1 MQTIAD
7 IMTRD
12 VIAVKRE
19 TSVRELAEIFTTR
32 RIGSLPVVDDNNR
45 LIGIVTETDL
55 VEQDKTLHIPTV
67 VSIFDWVIYLESGKR
82 FEKELQK
89 VTART
94 VGEIMNTSVEIIAP
108 TAPISQAAD
117 IMTEKGIH
125 AVPVVDGGKLVGIV
139 SRIDLIRSMGG

>member
-12 VIAVKRE
+12 VISVKRE

-32 RIGSLPVVDDNNR
+32 RIGSLPVVDDDNR
-45 LIGIVTETDL
+45 LVGIVTETDL

-67 VSIFDWVIYLESGKR
+67 VSIFDWVIYLESSKH

-89 VTART
+89 MTART
-94 VGEIMNTSVEIIAP
+94 AGEIMSEDVETIAP
-108 TAPISQAAD
+108 TAPLSQAAD
-117 IMTEKGIH
+117 ILSGKGIH
-125 AVPVVDGGKLVGIV
+125 ALPVVEGGKLVGIV
-139 SRIDLIRSMGG
+139 SRIDLIRSMRS

>member
-32 RIGSLPVVDDNNR
+32 RIGSLPVVDDDNH

-67 VSIFDWVIYLESGKR
+67 VSIFDWVIYLESSKR

-94 VGEIMNTSVEIIAP
+94 VGEIMNENVETIAP
-108 TAPISQAAD
+108 TAPVSQAAD
-117 IMTEKGIH
+117 IMSGKGIH
-125 AVPVVDGGKLVGIV
+125 AIPVVDAGKLVGIV
-139 SRIDLIRSMGG
+139 SRIDLIRSMRG